1 MARHLYTIF
10 LILASA
16 GFTVVANLTLKLAA
30 QGEGIGKYWP
40 LNVVNGRVLVAAAA
54 FAMAFLFY
62 AMLLKRLPLSLA
74 QAILSI
80 QFVLVILA
88 ANLLLQEPIGAV
100 RWMGIA
106 LMALG
111 LVVISMS
118 PDVRT

>member
-1 MARHLYTIF
+1 MAQHLYTVF

-16 GFTVVANLTLKLAA
+16 GFTIAANLTLKLASRD
-30 QGEGIGKYWP
+30 EGIASFWP
-40 LNVVNGRVLVAAAA
+40 LSVINGRVMLAAAA

-62 AMLLKRLPLSLA
+62 AMILRRLPLSLA

-88 ANLLLQEPIGAV
+88 ANVLLSEPVGGM
-100 RWMGIA
+100 RWIGIA

-111 LVVISMS
+111 LVVIGLAPS
-118 PDVRT
+118 PE

>member
-1 MARHLYTIF
+1 MTGHLYTIF

-30 QGEGIGKYWP
+30 QGDGIGRYWP
-40 LNVVNGRVLVAAAA
+40 LSVVNGRVVVAAAA

-88 ANLLLQEPIGAV
+88 ANLLLHEPIGAL
-100 RWMGIA
+100 RWAGIA

-111 LVVISMS
+111 LVVIGLS
-118 PDVRT
+118 PDVKS